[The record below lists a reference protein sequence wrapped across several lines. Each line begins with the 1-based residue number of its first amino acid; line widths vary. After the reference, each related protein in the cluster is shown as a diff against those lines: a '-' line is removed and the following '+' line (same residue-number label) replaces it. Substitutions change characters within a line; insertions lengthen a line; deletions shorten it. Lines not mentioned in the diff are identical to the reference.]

1 MSPTPLR
8 VLIVENSEDD
18 TLLIVRALRTGGYD
32 PIYERVDSPDALEAA
47 LRNNPWD
54 AVITDYVMPHFS
66 GMDALRIIKKHNRDL
81 PVIIVSG
88 SITEETAVE
97 AMREGAHDYITKGH
111 LPRLVCVLE
120 RELRDAKTRR
130 ERTRADQKLAE
141 ERAILRTVID
151 NLPDYIYVK
160 DRSSNFVINNKAHYL
175 LMRAKSQEEIVGKN
189 DFDFFPKELAQRY
202 YDDEQEL
209 MNSGTSIIDKEQPLQ
224 DQHGQMRWVTD
235 TKIPLRDQGGNIIGL
250 VGISHDIT
258 LRKKAE
264 EALKQSLENLRRT
277 LQETVNALSITTE
290 KRDPFTAGHQQRV
303 AKLAARIGEEMKLP
317 PDVIEGISVASILH
331 DIGKIY
337 IPIEI
342 LNKPGRLTEN
352 EMCLIK
358 THPQVGY
365 DILKNISFNWP
376 IAQIVYQHHERI
388 NGTGYPRSLSD
399 GNILLEAKI
408 VAVADVV
415 EAIASHRPYRPAHGI
430 DVALEE
436 IAQHAGSMYDPG
448 IVKVCLKLFSEKG
461 FSFE

>member
-1 MSPTPLR
+1 
-8 VLIVENSEDD
+8 
-18 TLLIVRALRTGGYD
+18 
-32 PIYERVDSPDALEAA
+32 
-47 LRNNPWD
+47 
-54 AVITDYVMPHFS
+54 
-66 GMDALRIIKKHNRDL
+66 
-81 PVIIVSG
+81 
-88 SITEETAVE
+88 
-97 AMREGAHDYITKGH
+97 
-111 LPRLVCVLE
+111 
-120 RELRDAKTRR
+120 
-130 ERTRADQKLAE
+130 
-141 ERAILRTVID
+141 
-151 NLPDYIYVK
+151 
-160 DRSSNFVINNKAHYL
+160 VINNKAHYL

-202 YDDEQEL
+202 HDDEQEL

-224 DQHGQMRWVTD
+224 DQYGQMRWVTD
-235 TKIPLRDQGGNIIGL
+235 TKIPLRDQEGNIIGL

-448 IVKVCLKLFSEKG
+448 IVKVCLKIFSEKG